1 MNKGEL
7 IEAVASQLAGS
18 KVEATKAVEAV
29 IASITQGIQHDQK
42 VAISGFGTFVRKER
56 AARRGVNPATKQPMT
71 IEASQ
76 SFSGRKK
83 SQTRGRPH
91 REESAERRGEK
102 E

>member
-7 IEAVASQLAGS
+7 IEAVASQLQGS

-29 IASITQGIQHDQK
+29 IASITHGIHTDQK

-71 IEASQ
+71 IEASTTCAFKPAQ
-76 SFSGRKK
+76 
-83 SQTRGRPH
+83 
-91 REESAERRGEK
+91 ALK
-102 E
+102 EAI